1 MIEFL
6 RIWPSRMTSK
16 YKQIGKELNIGKV
29 AETKSQDN
37 YAILDDERPELD
49 RWKNTVSQSVKDS
62 DVRMLLKKLKTK
74 E

>member
-16 YKQIGKELNIGKV
+16 YKQVGKELNIGKTT
-29 AETKSQDN
+29 ETKSQDN
-37 YAILDDERPELD
+37 YAILDDERPEID